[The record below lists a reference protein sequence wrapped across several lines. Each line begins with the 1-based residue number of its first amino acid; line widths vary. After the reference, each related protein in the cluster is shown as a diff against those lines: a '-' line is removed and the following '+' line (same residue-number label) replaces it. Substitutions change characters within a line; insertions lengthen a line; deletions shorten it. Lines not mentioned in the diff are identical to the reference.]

1 MKNVKN
7 LIAIV
12 TLVSVLGVGSSFA
25 ADQTT
30 DGSGSNQQ
38 CSQTAESWL
47 DGLFNYVKGY
57 LTGDD
62 QEIIQPCPELNGTFL
77 NHNETLVRDEN

>member
-12 TLVSVLGVGSSFA
+12 ALVSVIGVGNSYAGDLTAKGISS
-25 ADQTT
+25 D
-30 DGSGSNQQ
+30 QQ
-38 CSQTAESWL
+38 CSQTAQSWF
-47 DGLFNYVKGY
+47 DNLFIYVKGY

-62 QEIIQPCPELNGTFL
+62 QEIIQPCPELDGIQT
-77 NHNETLVRDEN
+77 NHNETLVRDDA